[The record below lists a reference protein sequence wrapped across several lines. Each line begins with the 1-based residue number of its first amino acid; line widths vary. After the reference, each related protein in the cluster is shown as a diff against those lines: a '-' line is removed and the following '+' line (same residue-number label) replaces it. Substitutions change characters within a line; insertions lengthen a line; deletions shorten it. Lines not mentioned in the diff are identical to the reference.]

1 MRRLRGRRSGFLG
14 GVRSEGRLRWIIAVY
29 LVVVGGIIAYTT
41 NAIGDERDSALIVNI
56 ASRQRALAER
66 YVKDVVLVVEGY
78 QADPADDAA
87 QLRAN
92 ADALLF
98 GGEVIAVRGAD
109 EEIVI
114 PPASDHPVVVAKL
127 ETEKELIEELI
138 DIGDTLLLMYPSG
151 PTFENEILELRI
163 AGGLLTTVSNDAVG
177 TMTQQSQA
185 AVRHLVTVGTG
196 LGVVGAIVAIG
207 MGLLMQRAG
216 ARRTA
221 QFRSLV
227 HHASD
232 LITVVDSDGRIVYQ
246 SPSSER
252 LMGIAADT
260 LVGTPFEEFV
270 VAEDRVL
277 VEGILADATAEP
289 NSPVTGG
296 FRVRHMDGS
305 TRNVDAIVSNL
316 LADPSV
322 RGLVLN
328 TRDVTER
335 TRLEEELER
344 RALFDLLTGLPNRA
358 VFRDRLE
365 HALARAARRPET
377 LAVLLLDLDGFK
389 LVNDSLGHDAGDEL
403 LVVLGGRIQ
412 AGARSSDTVAR
423 LGGDEFAILLE
434 DAVSEESAL
443 ALADRLLEALKQP
456 FEVRGREVFV
466 GASMGVALDDGTT
479 AQPDDLIRNADT
491 AMYAA
496 KADGKGRCVV
506 FQPAMHRRT
515 LEFFEVQADLQRA
528 LIRGEFVLHY
538 QPIVDFGTGRV
549 EGLEALVRWNHPT
562 RGLVMP
568 GGFIPVAEEAGTIVP
583 LGVWVLGEA
592 SRQTAEWRRRLPEAA
607 DLWIS
612 VNLSTRQLLEPD
624 LIDRV
629 AEVLRESTLDPSA
642 LVLEITEGSLMQ
654 DVQQTTAKL
663 HALRGLGPRL
673 ALDDFGTGSSSLGHL
688 RQFPIDILKIDK
700 SFVDGVAEPGSD
712 AAALVRAILELA
724 RTLRLSTVAEG
735 IEQGQQHEIL
745 AAAGCDWAQGYLF
758 AKPMPPEQLEEILR
772 EGRSLLPLDSGSPV
786 GS

>member
-1 MRRLRGRRSGFLG
+1 MRRRSAFLG
-14 GVRSEGRLRWIIAVY
+14 GLRSEGRLRWIIAAY
-29 LVVVGGIIAYTT
+29 LAVVAGITWYT
-41 NAIGDERDSALIVNI
+41 AHAVGDERDSALIVNI

-66 YVKDVVLVVEGY
+66 YVKDVMLVVEGY
-78 QADPADDAA
+78 QADPADNAA

-92 ADALLF
+92 AEALLH
-98 GGEVIAVRGAD
+98 GGEVVTVRGAD
-109 EEIVI
+109 EEITI
-114 PPASDHPVVVAKL
+114 EAIDDPTVVAKL
-127 ETEKELIEELI
+127 ELEQEVIEELI
-138 DIGDTLLLMYPSG
+138 DIGDTLMLMDPSS
-151 PTFENEILELRI
+151 PKFEDQILDLRVG
-163 AGGLLTTVSNDAVG
+163 GGLVTSVSNDAVG
-177 TMTQQSQA
+177 EMTLQSQA
-185 AVRHLVTVGTG
+185 TVRRLVTIAIG
-196 LGVVGAIVAIG
+196 LGVFGAIVAVG
-207 MGLLMQRAG
+207 MGVLMGRAG

-232 LITVVDSDGRIVYQ
+232 LITVVDADGRILYQ
-246 SPSSER
+246 SPSSEP
-252 LMGIAADT
+252 LMGIAADA
-260 LVGTPFEEFV
+260 LVGTRLEKLV
-270 VAEDRVL
+270 VTEDRPL
-277 VEGILADATAEP
+277 LEGILADAAAEP
-289 NSPVTGG
+289 GAVVTGG
-296 FRVRHMDGS
+296 FRVRHADGS
-305 TRNVDAIVSNL
+305 NRDVDAIVSNL
-316 LADPSV
+316 LDDTSV
-322 RGLVLN
+322 RGLVVN
-328 TRDVTER
+328 ARDVTER
-335 TRLEEELER
+335 SRLEAELER
-344 RALFDLLTGLPNRA
+344 RALFDSLTGLPNRA

-365 HALARAARRPET
+365 HALARTARRPET

-389 LVNDSLGHDAGDEL
+389 LVNDSLGHDAGDDL
-403 LVVLGGRIQ
+403 LVVLGGRVT
-412 AGARSSDTVAR
+412 GCARSSDTVAR

-443 ALADRLLEALKQP
+443 ALAERILAALKQP

-466 GASMGVALDDGTT
+466 SASVGIALDDGSA

-496 KADGKGRCVV
+496 KADGKGKCVV

-515 LEFFEVQADLQRA
+515 LEFFEVQADLRRA
-528 LIRGEFVLHY
+528 LIRGEFTLHY
-538 QPIVDFGTGRV
+538 QPIVDFRTGCI

-568 GGFIPVAEEAGTIVP
+568 GGFIPVAEEAGMIVP

-592 SRQTAEWRRRLPEAA
+592 CRQTAEWRRRLGSAA

-624 LIDRV
+624 LIERV
-629 AEVLRESTLDPSA
+629 VEVLRESTLHPSA
-642 LVLEITEGSLMQ
+642 LVLEITEGALMQ
-654 DVQQTTAKL
+654 DMEQTSLKL
-663 HALRGLGPRL
+663 HALRDVGARL

-688 RQFPIDILKIDK
+688 RKFPIDVLKIDK
-700 SFVDGVAEPGSD
+700 SFVDGVAEPGSE

-735 IEQGQQHEIL
+735 IELPEQHELL

-786 GS
+786 G

>member
-1 MRRLRGRRSGFLG
+1 MRRRSAFLG
-14 GVRSEGRLRWIIAVY
+14 GLRSEGRLRWIIAAY
-29 LVVVGGIIAYTT
+29 LAVVAGITWYT
-41 NAIGDERDSALIVNI
+41 AHAVGDERDSALIVNI

-66 YVKDVVLVVEGY
+66 YVKDVMLVVEGY

-92 ADALLF
+92 AEALLH
-98 GGEVIAVRGAD
+98 GGEVVTVRGAD
-109 EEIVI
+109 EEITI
-114 PPASDHPVVVAKL
+114 EAIDDPTVVAKL
-127 ETEKELIEELI
+127 ELEQEVIEELI
-138 DIGDTLLLMYPSG
+138 DIGDTLMLMDPSS
-151 PTFENEILELRI
+151 PKFEDQILDLRVG
-163 AGGLLTTVSNDAVG
+163 GGLVTSVSNDAVG
-177 TMTQQSQA
+177 EMTLQSQA
-185 AVRHLVTVGTG
+185 TVRRLVTIAIG
-196 LGVVGAIVAIG
+196 LGVFGAIVAVG
-207 MGLLMQRAG
+207 MGVLMGRAG

-232 LITVVDSDGRIVYQ
+232 LITVVDADGRILYQ
-246 SPSSER
+246 SPSSEP
-252 LMGIAADT
+252 LMGIAADA
-260 LVGTPFEEFV
+260 LVGTRLEKLV
-270 VAEDRVL
+270 VTEDRPL
-277 VEGILADATAEP
+277 LEGILADAAAEP
-289 NSPVTGG
+289 GAAVTGG
-296 FRVRHMDGS
+296 FRVRHADGS
-305 TRNVDAIVSNL
+305 NRDVDAIVSNL
-316 LADPSV
+316 LDDTSV
-322 RGLVLN
+322 RGLVVN
-328 TRDVTER
+328 ARDVTER
-335 TRLEEELER
+335 SRLEAELER
-344 RALFDLLTGLPNRA
+344 RALFDSLTGLPNRA

-365 HALARAARRPET
+365 HALARTARRPET

-389 LVNDSLGHDAGDEL
+389 LVNDSLGHDAGDDL
-403 LVVLGGRIQ
+403 LVVLGGRVT
-412 AGARSSDTVAR
+412 GCARSSDTVAR

-443 ALADRLLEALKQP
+443 ALAERILAALKQP

-466 GASMGVALDDGTT
+466 SASVGIALDDGSA

-496 KADGKGRCVV
+496 KADGKGKCVV

-515 LEFFEVQADLQRA
+515 LEFFEVQADLRRA
-528 LIRGEFVLHY
+528 LIRGEFTLHY
-538 QPIVDFGTGRV
+538 QPIVDFRTGRI

-568 GGFIPVAEEAGTIVP
+568 GGFIPVAEEAGMIVP

-592 SRQTAEWRRRLPEAA
+592 CRQTAEWRRRLGSAA

-624 LIDRV
+624 LIERV
-629 AEVLRESTLDPSA
+629 VEVLRESTLHPSA
-642 LVLEITEGSLMQ
+642 LVLEITEGALMQ
-654 DVQQTTAKL
+654 DMEQTSLKL
-663 HALRGLGPRL
+663 HALRDVGARL

-688 RQFPIDILKIDK
+688 RKFPIDVLKIDK
-700 SFVDGVAEPGSD
+700 SFVDGVAEPGSE

-735 IEQGQQHEIL
+735 IELPEQHELL

-786 GS
+786 G

>member
-1 MRRLRGRRSGFLG
+1 MRRRSGFLG
-14 GVRSEGRLRWIIAVY
+14 GLRSEGRLRWIIAAY
-29 LVVVGGIIAYTT
+29 LAVVAGITWYT
-41 NAIGDERDSALIVNI
+41 AHAVGDERDSALIVNI

-66 YVKDVVLVVEGY
+66 YVKDVMLVVEGY
-78 QADPADDAA
+78 QADPADNAA

-92 ADALLF
+92 AEALLH
-98 GGEVIAVRGAD
+98 GGEVVTVRGAD
-109 EEIVI
+109 EEITI
-114 PPASDHPVVVAKL
+114 EAIDDPTVVAKL
-127 ETEKELIEELI
+127 ELEQEVIEELI
-138 DIGDTLLLMYPSG
+138 DIGDTLMLMDPSS
-151 PTFENEILELRI
+151 PKFEDQILDLRVG
-163 AGGLLTTVSNDAVG
+163 GGLVTSVSNDAVG
-177 TMTQQSQA
+177 EMTLQSQA
-185 AVRHLVTVGTG
+185 TVRRLVTIAIG
-196 LGVVGAIVAIG
+196 LGVFGAIVAVG
-207 MGLLMQRAG
+207 MGVLMGRAG

-232 LITVVDSDGRIVYQ
+232 LITVVDADGRILYQ
-246 SPSSER
+246 SPSSEP
-252 LMGIAADT
+252 LMGIAADA
-260 LVGTPFEEFV
+260 LVGTRLEKLV
-270 VAEDRVL
+270 VTEDRPL
-277 VEGILADATAEP
+277 LEGILADAAAEP
-289 NSPVTGG
+289 GAAVTGG
-296 FRVRHMDGS
+296 FRVRHADGS
-305 TRNVDAIVSNL
+305 NRDVDAIVSNL
-316 LADPSV
+316 LDDTSV
-322 RGLVLN
+322 RGLVVN
-328 TRDVTER
+328 ARDVTER
-335 TRLEEELER
+335 SRLEAELER
-344 RALFDLLTGLPNRA
+344 RALFDSLTGLPNRA

-365 HALARAARRPET
+365 HALARTARRPET

-389 LVNDSLGHDAGDEL
+389 LVNDSLGHDAGDDL
-403 LVVLGGRIQ
+403 LVVLGGRVT
-412 AGARSSDTVAR
+412 GCARSSDTVAR

-443 ALADRLLEALKQP
+443 ALAERILAALKQP

-466 GASMGVALDDGTT
+466 SASVGIALDDGSA

-496 KADGKGRCVV
+496 KADGKGKCVV

-515 LEFFEVQADLQRA
+515 LEFFEVQADLRRA
-528 LIRGEFVLHY
+528 LIRGEFTLHY
-538 QPIVDFGTGRV
+538 QPIVDFRTGCI

-568 GGFIPVAEEAGTIVP
+568 GGFIPVAEEAGMIVP

-592 SRQTAEWRRRLPEAA
+592 CRQTAEWRRRLGSAA

-624 LIDRV
+624 LIERV
-629 AEVLRESTLDPSA
+629 VEVLRESTLHPSA
-642 LVLEITEGSLMQ
+642 LVLEITEGALMQ
-654 DVQQTTAKL
+654 DMEQTSLKL
-663 HALRGLGPRL
+663 HALRDVGARL

-688 RQFPIDILKIDK
+688 RKFPIDVLKIDK
-700 SFVDGVAEPGSD
+700 SFVDGVAEPGSE

-735 IEQGQQHEIL
+735 IELPEQHELL

-786 GS
+786 G

>member
-1 MRRLRGRRSGFLG
+1 MRRRSGFLG
-14 GVRSEGRLRWIIAVY
+14 GLRSEGRLRWIIAAY
-29 LVVVGGIIAYTT
+29 LAVVAGITWYT
-41 NAIGDERDSALIVNI
+41 AHAVGDERDSALIVNI

-66 YVKDVVLVVEGY
+66 YVKDVMLVVEGY

-92 ADALLF
+92 AEALLR
-98 GGEVIAVRGAD
+98 GGEVVTVRGAD
-109 EEIVI
+109 EEITI
-114 PPASDHPVVVAKL
+114 EAIDDPTVVAKL
-127 ETEKELIEELI
+127 ELEQEVIEELI
-138 DIGDTLLLMYPSG
+138 DIGDTLMLMDPSS
-151 PTFENEILELRI
+151 PKFEDQILDLRVG
-163 AGGLLTTVSNDAVG
+163 GGLVTSVSNDAVG
-177 TMTQQSQA
+177 EMTLQSQA
-185 AVRHLVTVGTG
+185 TVRRLVTIAIG
-196 LGVVGAIVAIG
+196 LGVFGAFVAVG
-207 MGLLMQRAG
+207 MGLLMGRAG

-232 LITVVDSDGRIVYQ
+232 LITVVDADGRILYQ
-246 SPSSER
+246 SPSSEP
-252 LMGIAADT
+252 LMGIAADA
-260 LVGTPFEEFV
+260 LVGTRLEKLV
-270 VAEDRVL
+270 VTEDRPL
-277 VEGILADATAEP
+277 LEGILADAAAEP
-289 NSPVTGG
+289 GAAVTGG
-296 FRVRHMDGS
+296 FRVRHADGS
-305 TRNVDAIVSNL
+305 NRDVDAIVSNL
-316 LADPSV
+316 LDDTSV
-322 RGLVLN
+322 RGLVVN
-328 TRDVTER
+328 ARDVTER
-335 TRLEEELER
+335 SRLEAELER
-344 RALFDLLTGLPNRA
+344 RALFDSLTGLPNRA

-365 HALARAARRPET
+365 HALARTARRPET

-403 LVVLGGRIQ
+403 LVVLGGRVT
-412 AGARSSDTVAR
+412 GCARSSDTVAR

-443 ALADRLLEALKQP
+443 ALAERILAALKQP

-466 GASMGVALDDGTT
+466 SASVGIALDDGSA

-491 AMYAA
+491 AMYSA
-496 KADGKGRCVV
+496 KADGKGKCVV

-515 LEFFEVQADLQRA
+515 LEFFEVQADLRRA
-528 LIRGEFVLHY
+528 LIRGEFTLHY
-538 QPIVDFGTGRV
+538 QPIVDFRTGCI

-568 GGFIPVAEEAGTIVP
+568 GGFIPVAEEAGMIVP

-592 SRQTAEWRRRLPEAA
+592 CRQTAEWRRRLGSAA

-624 LIDRV
+624 LIERV
-629 AEVLRESTLDPSA
+629 VEVLRESTLHPSA
-642 LVLEITEGSLMQ
+642 LVLEITEGALMQ
-654 DVQQTTAKL
+654 DMEQTSLKL
-663 HALRGLGPRL
+663 HALRGVGARL

-688 RQFPIDILKIDK
+688 RKFPIDVLKIDK
-700 SFVDGVAEPGSD
+700 SFVDGVAEPGSE

-735 IEQGQQHEIL
+735 IELPEQHELL

-772 EGRSLLPLDSGSPV
+772 EGRSLLPLDSGSSV
-786 GS
+786 S